1 MKSFKRLLLIF
12 STMLMFGIAESAYSQ
27 CSVCR
32 AGAESNLNSKTNKR
46 GAGLN
51 NAILYL
57 MSVPYVMAGVG
68 GFIWWKNRK
77 KA

>member
-1 MKSFKRLLLIF
+1 MKALKRYLLFF
-12 STMLMFGIAESAYSQ
+12 SVLTMLSISGVAYSQ

-32 AGAESNLNSKTNKR
+32 AGAESNLDSKTNKR

-51 NAILYL
+51 HAIIYL

-68 GFIWWKNRK
+68 GYIWWKNRK
-77 KA
+77 K

>member
-1 MKSFKRLLLIF
+1 MKSAKRLIFFFALI
-12 STMLMFGIAESAYSQ
+12 TAIAVSETAFSQ

-32 AGAESNLNSKTNKR
+32 AGAESNLASKDNKR

-57 MSVPYVMAGVG
+57 MSVPYVMAGIG
-68 GFIWWKNRK
+68 GFIWWRNRK
-77 KA
+77 K

>member
-1 MKSFKRLLLIF
+1 
-12 STMLMFGIAESAYSQ
+12 MLSVQSGYSQ

-32 AGAESNLNSKTNKR
+32 AGAESNLNSKENKR

-57 MSVPYVMAGVG
+57 MSVPYVMAGIG
-68 GFIWWKNRK
+68 GFIWWKHRK
-77 KA
+77 K

>member
-1 MKSFKRLLLIF
+1 MLISVSEPAF
-12 STMLMFGIAESAYSQ
+12 SQ

-32 AGAESNLNSKTNKR
+32 AGAESNLGAKDSNKR

-57 MSVPYVMAGVG
+57 MSIPYVMAGVG
-68 GFIWWKNRK
+68 GFIWWKYRK
-77 KA
+77 K